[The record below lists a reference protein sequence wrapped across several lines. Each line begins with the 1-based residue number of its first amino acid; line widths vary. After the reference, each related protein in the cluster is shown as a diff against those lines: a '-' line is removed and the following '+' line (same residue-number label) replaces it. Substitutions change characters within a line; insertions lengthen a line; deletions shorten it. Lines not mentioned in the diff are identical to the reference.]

1 MWALLSLLPL
11 SLAVAPPRFPDTF
24 TQGFNEI
31 LSYPVLGNHTTS
43 GTFHYD
49 WTTQRYRID
58 RDNGRYDRYCGLNGF
73 KALIDTPCSQ
83 IVVNGDRYIYY
94 PEKSECCYCCSAD
107 HGCGILKPNWM
118 DTATYLGLDSFDG
131 VPAHKWYNPGL
142 QHNYYY
148 ETVADEP
155 SDRVLL
161 AIHQLTND
169 FQNFKN
175 DRTLTVDHSK
185 LELPSICDK
194 KNTCSF
200 ASTCTAL
207 RNGKMA

>member
-11 SLAVAPPRFPDTF
+11 SLALAPPRFPDTF

-31 LSYPVLGNHTTS
+31 LSYPILGNHTTS

-49 WTTQRYRID
+49 WTTKRYRID
-58 RDNGRYDRYCGLNGF
+58 RDNGRYDRYCGLNGA
-73 KALIDTPCSQ
+73 KAFFDTPCSH
-83 IVVNGDRYIYY
+83 IVVNGDRYLYY
-94 PEKSECCYCCSAD
+94 PERNECCYCCSAD

-118 DTATYLGLDSFDG
+118 DAATYLGVESFNG
-131 VPAHKWYNPGL
+131 APAHKWDNPGL

-148 ETVADEP
+148 ETLADEP
-155 SDRVLL
+155 LDRVLL

-175 DRTLTVDHSK
+175 DRTLTVDDSK
-185 LELPSICDK
+185 LRLPSICDK
-194 KNTCSF
+194 KNTCSI

-207 RNGKMA
+207 RLGMMH